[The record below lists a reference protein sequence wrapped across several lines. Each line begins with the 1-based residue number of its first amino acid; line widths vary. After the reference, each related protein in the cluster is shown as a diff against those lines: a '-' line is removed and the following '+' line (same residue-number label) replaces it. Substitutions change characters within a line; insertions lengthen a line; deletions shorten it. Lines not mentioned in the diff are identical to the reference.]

1 MTGWIEEKACA
12 KINLALHVLG
22 RGQDGYHQLDS
33 VVAFADI
40 ADEIKLRVG
49 KTNSLL
55 VTGPF
60 ANQVPAGEENII
72 FKSLTIASEICASY
86 GTSLPPLEI
95 HLEKNLPVAAGV
107 GGGSADAA
115 AFLRAVFRMFEIEL
129 TQGQVK
135 SLATK
140 LGADVPVCYFQ
151 KPARMQGIG
160 EIISALT
167 IKLPAAIVLINPLK
181 PCSTQ
186 AVFQEL
192 ALNKGQ
198 NYLTPVDVES
208 APEWRNDLTQAAIAV
223 EPEIKSV
230 LENLSAEPGF
240 SSVRMSGSG
249 ATCFGLVASHAAANA
264 AAARLAIKNPN
275 WWVRAASLL

>member
-22 RGQDGYHQLDS
+22 RGEDGYHQLDS

-40 ADEIKLRVG
+40 ADEIEFRVG
-49 KTNSLL
+49 KTNSLA

-60 ANQVPAGEENII
+60 AKLIPAGEENII
-72 FKSLTIASEICASY
+72 FKSLAIAGEICASH

-95 HLEKNLPVAAGV
+95 HLEKNLPVAAGI

-115 AFLRAVFRMFEIEL
+115 AFLRALFRMLQIEL
-129 TQGQVK
+129 THGQVK
-135 SLATK
+135 KLATK
-140 LGADVPVCYFQ
+140 LGADIPVCYFQ

-160 EIISALT
+160 EIISTLT

-192 ALNKGQ
+192 ALSKGQ
-198 NYLTPVDVES
+198 NFRGSVDVEC

-223 EPEIKSV
+223 EPEIKTV
-230 LENLSAEPGF
+230 LEKLNAEPCF

-249 ATCFGLVASHAAANA
+249 ATCFGLVASHTEASAAS
-264 AAARLAIKNPN
+264 ARLAVKNPN